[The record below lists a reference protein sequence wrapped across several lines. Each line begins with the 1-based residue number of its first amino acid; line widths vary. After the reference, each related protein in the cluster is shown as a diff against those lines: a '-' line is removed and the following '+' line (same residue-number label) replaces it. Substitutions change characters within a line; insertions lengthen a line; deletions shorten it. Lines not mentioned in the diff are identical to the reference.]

1 MTSTQP
7 ASPFF
12 LDPRALQSEVD
23 STTWQRAQPLWL
35 QNRVVEVNVDWA
47 MGGWQVYGS
56 VQGSQRWPYE
66 VSSI

>member
-47 MGGWQVYGS
+47 MGG
-56 VQGSQRWPYE
+56 
-66 VSSI
+66 